1 MKMTTGKLSGKAG
14 GYYLNLA
21 ASVISLAALVIYL
34 IFGIVSGTFAVS
46 VFASLLGG
54 TVLGI
59 ILLFYDGFVG
69 DYIPLG
75 MVLLYSMS
83 LAFMIEDS
91 INDITAMF
99 VGMGN
104 LFGNAANVPVRVVV
118 AVGMLI
124 SILLSVIGSFKKR
137 TKK

>member
-1 MKMTTGKLSGKAG
+1 
-14 GYYLNLA
+14 
-21 ASVISLAALVIYL
+21 
-34 IFGIVSGTFAVS
+34 
-46 VFASLLGG
+46 
-54 TVLGI
+54 
-59 ILLFYDGFVG
+59 
-69 DYIPLG
+69 
-75 MVLLYSMS
+75 MS

-124 SILLSVIGSFKKR
+124 SIILSVIGSFKKR